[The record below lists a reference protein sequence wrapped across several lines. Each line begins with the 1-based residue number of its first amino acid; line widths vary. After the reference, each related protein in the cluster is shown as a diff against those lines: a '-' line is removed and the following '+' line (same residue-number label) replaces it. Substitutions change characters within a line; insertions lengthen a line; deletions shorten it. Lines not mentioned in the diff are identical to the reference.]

1 MPSVHLEPLDEDVV
15 GLERVVRVARERR
28 SSGDAATTW
37 AFAVV
42 ATPSS
47 AQLPIAHHLPA
58 ASASAAMWQA
68 RIRPPA
74 SDG

>member
-1 MPSVHLEPLDEDVV
+1 MSFAN
-15 GLERVVRVARERR
+15 GKF
-28 SSGDAATTW
+28 GDAAARW
-37 AFAVV
+37 ALAVV

-58 ASASAAMWQA
+58 AAASAAIWLA
-68 RIRPPA
+68 RVSPPA

>member
-1 MPSVHLEPLDEDVV
+1 MSLANGKL
-15 GLERVVRVARERR
+15 
-28 SSGDAATTW
+28 GDAAATC
-37 AFAVV
+37 ALAVV

-58 ASASAAMWQA
+58 AAASAAICSA
-68 RIRPPA
+68 RVSPPA